1 MASVTEGFVAFRGY
15 RTWWRRYAPPDDAE
29 GRVPLMAVHGG
40 PGMPWVLDDS
50 ALELAGNLG
59 RPVVFYHQVG
69 CGRSDRPDDPSLWSV
84 EFFVDE
90 LANLRR
96 ELSLDDVHIYGIS
109 WGGMLALAYLLTQ
122 PAGVRSVVLASAI
135 PSVPLFEQEAQRL
148 VDGMPAPV
156 RGVLRRARPA
166 PASHHRSSGQVHPGL
181 TDQEIDANRR
191 QLAKMLPLFDNTLAT
206 GAAWLGSWL
215 PALRPTATQIA
226 ELAYVRRHICQ
237 LDPLPPAVVGMMA
250 AANPQLY
257 ESMWGP
263 VECQPTGLLK
273 KFDVTDRLHE
283 IQVPALVIS
292 GVADEVTPVQSK
304 LLADR
309 LPNAS
314 WVLFQ
319 HSSHTAILEEQELH
333 WSVVHDFL
341 DQVDPR
347 RPATAA
353 PQEQRL

>member
-1 MASVTEGFVAFRGY
+1 MASVTEGFVAFRGF
-15 RTWWRRYAPPDDAE
+15 RTWWRRYAPPDGAE
-29 GRVPLMAVHGG
+29 GRVPLIAVHGG

-50 ALELAGNLG
+50 ALELAGHLG

-122 PAGVRSVVLASAI
+122 PAGVRGVVLASAI
-135 PSVPLFEQEAQRL
+135 PSVPLFEQEARRL
-148 VDGMPAPV
+148 VDGMPAAV

-166 PASHHRSSGQVHPGL
+166 PGSEHRGIGQVLPGL
-181 TDQEIDANRR
+181 TEREIEAKGR
-191 QLAKMLPLFDNTLAT
+191 QLAKMLPLFDNPLAT
-206 GAAWLGSWL
+206 GAAWFGSWL

-226 ELAYVRRHICQ
+226 ELAYARRHICR
-237 LDPLPPAVVGMMA
+237 LDPLPPAAVGMMA
-250 AANPQLY
+250 AANPELY
-257 ESMWGP
+257 EVMWGP

-273 KFDVTDRLHE
+273 DFDVTDRLSE
-283 IQVPALVIS
+283 IRVPALVIS
-292 GVADEVTPVQSK
+292 GAADEVTPVQSK

-309 LPNAS
+309 LPDAR

-319 HSSHTAILEEQELH
+319 HSSHSAILEEPDLH
-333 WSVVHDFL
+333 WSLVHDFL
-341 DQVDPR
+341 DQVDTR
-347 RPATAA
+347 LSTAT
-353 PQEQRL
+353 PP